1 MKEKK
6 YKTIIIVLV
15 VIIVLLLCP
24 LCFILG
30 MNYMK
35 TTLPADEEIK
45 VDESVKA
52 DLLVNI
58 EDIYNDYF
66 LGEYPIDVKNLSNQ
80 ELIGFGMYLAFNER
94 NASLPISSAILDE
107 EVSKYLKDVQIKH
120 ANYLCPYDNE
130 SLYNYDENTKTYSYN
145 ENHGGHGGPGSI
157 AVNKV
162 LYVSDKL
169 DDDTYTISV
178 KIAYGNYCS
187 DTCGPNNAYYATYED
202 ALNGT
207 NAVYGD
213 PTSDNELTLT
223 NTELRKISSSLKTY
237 SFVFTKDN
245 DTYKLV
251 KVLDK

>member
-35 TTLPADEEIK
+35 TTLPVDEEIK

-80 ELIGFGMYLAFNER
+80 
-94 NASLPISSAILDE
+94 
-107 EVSKYLKDVQIKH
+107 
-120 ANYLCPYDNE
+120 
-130 SLYNYDENTKTYSYN
+130 
-145 ENHGGHGGPGSI
+145 
-157 AVNKV
+157 
-162 LYVSDKL
+162 
-169 DDDTYTISV
+169 
-178 KIAYGNYCS
+178 
-187 DTCGPNNAYYATYED
+187 
-202 ALNGT
+202 
-207 NAVYGD
+207 
-213 PTSDNELTLT
+213 
-223 NTELRKISSSLKTY
+223 
-237 SFVFTKDN
+237 
-245 DTYKLV
+245 
-251 KVLDK
+251 